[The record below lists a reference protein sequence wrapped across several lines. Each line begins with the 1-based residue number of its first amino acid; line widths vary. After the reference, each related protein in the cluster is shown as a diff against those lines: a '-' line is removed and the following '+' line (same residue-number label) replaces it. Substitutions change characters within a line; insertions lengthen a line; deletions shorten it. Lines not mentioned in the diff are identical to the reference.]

1 MHCRAALRELSPAAE
16 GPPLAVLTYATV
28 LPVDWL
34 LGTSAAR
41 ARVPLVLVGL
51 GDAHDRSR
59 LFTDKYTALLRAAR
73 ALAQAWP
80 TTALVLA
87 DAWDVVIA
95 NPLDRVSAA
104 ARHAVDSVRRSEH
117 VLLSTECNS
126 WPRCYRGLFE
136 ADPGLS
142 RCLKRAGHTCFAN
155 GGLWMG
161 SARTLASAM
170 IPELLGRMGTPLRHV
185 DCTRDYG
192 RPCRIEHAYDQ
203 AVLNR
208 MLLARAE
215 LRAAP
220 PPAAISLHTD
230 SRSSVFLSLFTCVG
244 PLTFRRLGG
253 IGAEYC
259 HVANHTP
266 LERIRVTA
274 DGLAYRPLD
283 DESPR
288 GEATRGEATRGEA
301 TRGAERPLFVH
312 ANGHLEAGRRL
323 SLPVFAPLRQS
334 LARLSA
340 DELRAP
346 VLLVGGGDR
355 GAACNLTRLDDLR
368 RRAGSKCRASIAC
381 NAKMGAG

>member
-1 MHCRAALRELSPAAE
+1 MHAGCRTALRELSPAAE

-51 GDAHDRSR
+51 GDAHVRSR
-59 LFTDKYTALLRAAR
+59 LFADKYTALLRAALV
-73 ALAQAWP
+73 LAQAWP

-95 NPLDRVSAA
+95 NSLDHASAA
-104 ARHAVDSVRRSEH
+104 ARLAIDSVRRSER

-126 WPRCYRGLFE
+126 WPRCYRELFE

-142 RCLKRAGHTCFAN
+142 RCLKRAGHTCFSN

-185 DCTRDYG
+185 GCTRDYG

-274 DGLAYRPLD
+274 DGLAYRGPFD
-283 DESPR
+283 DLRGVDEPPR
-288 GEATRGEATRGEA
+288 GEMARG
-301 TRGAERPLFVH
+301 GAERPLFVH
-312 ANGHLEAGRRL
+312 ANGGGEAGRRL
-323 SLPVFAPLRQS
+323 SLPVFAPLRQA
-334 LARLSA
+334 LAQISA
-340 DELRAP
+340 DELRTP
-346 VLLVGGGDR
+346 VLLVSGGGG
-355 GAACNLTRLDDLR
+355 GATCNLTRLDELR
-368 RRAGSKCRASIAC
+368 RRAGSGCKASWVCA
-381 NAKMGAG
+381 AKMGAG